1 MAGGNTLNCAT
12 SVTVSVNRLGDAVVK
27 LTADAENSKASNS
40 ESNNTKAYSTEAN
53 NNSAVQEVEQ
63 NSLMTVYLAYA
74 EDAVRQHYL
83 TAQVSQGTTLY
94 EALAQVGWLK
104 QFEELATWCEQVV
117 NTTTPTAKRWHVG
130 VYAQKQP
137 LNYQLQAF
145 DRVEVYR
152 SLSADPMSQRKN
164 KSRS

>member
-1 MAGGNTLNCAT
+1 MAGGNTFDCPV

-40 ESNNTKAYSTEAN
+40 ESNNTKAYST
-53 NNSAVQEVEQ
+53 VQQQVEQ

-74 EDAVRQHYL
+74 EDGVRQHYL

>member
-1 MAGGNTLNCAT
+1 MAGGDTPYCAAGI
-12 SVTVSVNRLGDAVVK
+12 TVSVNRLGDAVVK
-27 LTADAENSKASNS
+27 LRTAANHSTADKDEVNVNLTQAEQSD
-40 ESNNTKAYSTEAN
+40 
-53 NNSAVQEVEQ
+53 
-63 NSLMTVYLAYA
+63 LITVFLAYA
-74 EDAVRQHYL
+74 EEATRQHYQ
-83 TAQVSQGTTLY
+83 TVQVRQGTTLY
-94 EALAQVGWLK
+94 EALAQAGWLK
-104 QFEELATWCEQVV
+104 QFEELASWCEQVA

-137 LNYQLQAF
+137 LNYILQPS

>member
-1 MAGGNTLNCAT
+1 MTAANH
-12 SVTVSVNRLGDAVVK
+12 S
-27 LTADAENSKASNS
+27 TADKDEVNVNLTQAEQSD
-40 ESNNTKAYSTEAN
+40 
-53 NNSAVQEVEQ
+53 
-63 NSLMTVYLAYA
+63 LITVYLAYA
-74 EDAVRQHYL
+74 EEASRQHYQ
-83 TAQVSQGTTLY
+83 TVQVSQGTTLY
-94 EALAQVGWLK
+94 EALAQAGWLK
-104 QFEELATWCEQVV
+104 QFEELASWCEQVA

-164 KSRS
+164 KSRG

>member
-1 MAGGNTLNCAT
+1 MAGGDTPYCAAG
-12 SVTVSVNRLGDAVVK
+12 VTVSVNRLGDAVVK
-27 LTADAENSKASNS
+27 LMTAANHSTADKDEVNVNLTQAEQSD
-40 ESNNTKAYSTEAN
+40 
-53 NNSAVQEVEQ
+53 
-63 NSLMTVYLAYA
+63 LITVYLAYA
-74 EDAVRQHYL
+74 EEASRQHYQ
-83 TAQVSQGTTLY
+83 TVQVSQGTTLY
-94 EALAQVGWLK
+94 EALAQAGWLK
-104 QFEELATWCEQVV
+104 QFEELASWCEQVA

-137 LNYQLQAF
+137 LNYILQPS

>member
-1 MAGGNTLNCAT
+1 MAGGNTFDCPV

-27 LTADAENSKASNS
+27 LMNA
-40 ESNNTKAYSTEAN
+40 AN
-53 NNSAVQEVEQ
+53 NYATNNGEDNVNVSQDEQ
-63 NSLMTVYLAYA
+63 SNLMTVYLAYA
-74 EDAVRQHYL
+74 QDGVRQHYL

-94 EALAQVGWLK
+94 EALARVGWLK

-164 KSRS
+164 KSHS

>member
-1 MAGGNTLNCAT
+1 MAGGNTFDCPV

-27 LTADAENSKASNS
+27 LMNA
-40 ESNNTKAYSTEAN
+40 AN
-53 NNSAVQEVEQ
+53 NRATDNGEDNVNMFQAEH

-164 KSRS
+164 KSRG

>member
-1 MAGGNTLNCAT
+1 MAGGDTLDCAV
-12 SVTVSVNRLGDAVVK
+12 SVTISVNRLGDAVVK

-40 ESNNTKAYSTEAN
+40 ESNNTKAYST
-53 NNSAVQEVEQ
+53 VQQQVEQ

-74 EDAVRQHYL
+74 EDGVRQHYL

-164 KSRS
+164 KSRG

>member
-1 MAGGNTLNCAT
+1 MAGSDTLDCAS

-27 LTADAENSKASNS
+27 LMNA
-40 ESNNTKAYSTEAN
+40 AN
-53 NNSAVQEVEQ
+53 NHATDNGEDNVNMSQAEQ
-63 NSLMTVYLAYA
+63 SNLMTVYLAYA
-74 EDAVRQHYL
+74 EDGVRQHYL

-104 QFEELATWCEQVV
+104 QFEALAIWCEQVV